1 MSFEKNIEDLFGS
14 ADTETSKEPL
24 KNSELPKIDLPPLED
39 LLPAN
44 PSEPDSAERRVFT
57 RIEVGERQISV
68 RFHNQMH
75 FAKHY
80 LDNISVGGMFVKTS
94 ETYKMGDIVPVEF
107 EVKTTEFGPPELFQ
121 LRGKVCRVKPE
132 GVGLEFTNLDQVT
145 RARLESYVQSI
156 LPRGMQVRTQ
166 AKQTT
171 VDKLELLRQERA
183 QRRAI
188 AKKIFLQV
196 CMLITLG
203 VLNFVLV
210 KSKLQNV
217 AVEKAVHDQSI
228 NIDGRKVK
236 WNEIRSLEQTSKEH
250 LVIHTNEESI
260 EVDVQSVQDQL
271 PPHLQ
276 QQLQLLQST
285 PPAQERRRSKN
296 SGNLINLRERS
307 LRR

>member
-1 MSFEKNIEDLFGS
+1 MSFEKNIEDLFS
-14 ADTETSKEPL
+14 PEDTTASKEPL
-24 KNSELPKIDLPPLED
+24 KNSELPKIDLPPQEYES
-39 LLPAN
+39 PA
-44 PSEPDSAERRVFT
+44 SAEPSSIEKREFT
-57 RIEVGERQISV
+57 RIDVAERQISV

-80 LDNISVGGMFVKTS
+80 LDNISVGGIFVKTK

-107 EVKTTEFGPPELFQ
+107 EVKTSEMAAPELFQ
-121 LRGKVCRVKPE
+121 LRGKVCRVIPN

-145 RARLESYVQSI
+145 RTRLESYVQSI
-156 LPRGMQVRTQ
+156 LPRGSQVRTQ
-166 AKQTT
+166 AKQAT

-188 AKKIFLQV
+188 HKKIFLQA

-203 VLNFVLV
+203 VLNFILV
-210 KSKLQNV
+210 KSKMENV
-217 AVEKAVHDQSI
+217 DVEKAVREQSI

-236 WNEIRSLEQTSKEH
+236 WNEIRSLEQTSRDR
-250 LVIHTNEESI
+250 LVIHTNTEAFD
-260 EVDVQSVQDQL
+260 VDVKSVQDQL

-285 PPAQERRRSKN
+285 PPAQQRRRSKN
-296 SGNLINLRERS
+296 SGNLIDLR
-307 LRR
+307 